1 MVDNKPSVISGM
13 ILLLRI
19 TMPLIVMSWSI
30 SVGFSFLM
38 LVVFSAL
45 YGLTCNKK
53 VLINYFVLITHFYPF
68 NLVLVTRLHD
78 KMFTRREKFVF
89 GKMPNLP
96 SKNTSTQQM
105 KSR

>member
-53 VLINYFVLITHFYPF
+53 VLINYFVL
-68 NLVLVTRLHD
+68 VTRLYGG
-78 KMFTRREKFVF
+78 MFTRREKCVL
-89 GKMPNLP
+89 GKMPN
-96 SKNTSTQQM
+96 
-105 KSR
+105 